1 MGNAK
6 IVITAAAD
14 QDLEEMKNIVNED
27 KASRV
32 TKTEL
37 ASWIISFF
45 KAAYF
50 TKHVQTI
57 RGDHFD
63 EIAHME
69 EVVRQM
75 KAARNAGGSIEVGGL
90 LAPVIQRQKNQTTA
104 TGTKRTQKIESEP
117 KE

>member
-6 IVITAAAD
+6 IVITVAAD

-37 ASWIISFF
+37 ASWIVSFF
-45 KAAYF
+45 KSAYF
-50 TKHVQTI
+50 SKHLQTI

-69 EVVRQM
+69 EVVKRM
-75 KAARNAGGSIEVGGL
+75 KAARSAGGSVEVGGL
-90 LAPVIQRQKNQTTA
+90 LAPVLQRQKGGPANASKRAQKVETETA
-104 TGTKRTQKIESEP
+104 D
-117 KE
+117 

>member
-1 MGNAK
+1 MGSAK

-37 ASWIISFF
+37 ASWIVSFF
-45 KAAYF
+45 KTVYF

-69 EVVRQM
+69 EVIKKM
-75 KAARNAGGSIEVGGL
+75 KAARTAGGSVEVGGL
-90 LAPVIQRQKNQTTA
+90 LAPVLQRQKPVQKRKD
-104 TGTKRTQKIESEP
+104 TGNPTKRT
-117 KE
+117 

>member
-6 IVITAAAD
+6 IVITATAD

-45 KAAYF
+45 KTAYF
-50 TKHVQTI
+50 AKHVQTI

-69 EVVRQM
+69 DVIKKM
-75 KAARNAGGSIEVGGL
+75 KAARNMGGSVEVGGL
-90 LAPVIQRQKNQTTA
+90 LAPVLQRQKTSLPRPA
-104 TGTKRTQKIESEP
+104 AKGKADKDAEGAA
-117 KE
+117 

>member
-1 MGNAK
+1 MGSAK

-37 ASWIISFF
+37 VSWIVSFF
-45 KAAYF
+45 KSAYF
-50 TKHVQTI
+50 SKHLQTI
-57 RGDHFD
+57 RADHFD

-69 EVVRQM
+69 EVIKKM
-75 KAARNAGGSIEVGGL
+75 KAARTAGGSVEVGGL
-90 LAPVIQRQKNQTTA
+90 LAPVLQRQKGGLGNA
-104 TGTKRTQKIESEP
+104 SKRAQKTEMESAD
-117 KE
+117 